1 MLFCSE
7 IEVMKMDKELE
18 KIIDDTWHYV
28 IQESHTRDENL
39 RKLQFLDAYV
49 YNCNKVSSDEFTPF
63 RLGVRLG
70 RLLVIEK

>member
-1 MLFCSE
+1 VLVLK
-7 IEVMKMDKELE
+7 IEVMKMDKELK

-49 YNCNKVSSDEFTPF
+49 YNCNKVSIDEFALF

-70 RLLVIEK
+70 KLLVP